1 MFQRL
6 SLPFVLALLVSTFLF
21 AGSGTTPRVS
31 AGNQPTPHYTINTP
45 DAFIYV
51 PSDAAA
57 QQPVQVLVA
66 MHGMGGT
73 GATFC
78 QDLLATAERNGW
90 VVVAP
95 TFRYQDYKNPALVLQ
110 DDTAFLP
117 RLAGMLDRLPG
128 QIGLLTR
135 QKVLLYGHSRGG
147 QAVHRFATYYPERT
161 LGVAALSAG
170 SYTLPLQTMLV
181 NGRPETL
188 AMPYGVADM
197 RRHLGGEFNYEAFK
211 RVPFMVLVGG
221 RDGNPNETP
230 RAWDPYIG
238 RDRIERAQRYTKT
251 LQDIGVAATLRIDP
265 EAGHGVSLRMHDE
278 ALAFL
283 QGIAPKNALRYG
295 GGAARG
301 GLTHAAIVGGAATA
315 RR

>member
-6 SLPFVLALLVSTFLF
+6 SLPFVLALLVGTFF
-21 AGSGTTPRVS
+21 VGPGATPRVA
-31 AGNQPTPHYTINTP
+31 AGNQPAPHYTISTP

-51 PSDAAA
+51 PSNATA

-66 MHGMGGT
+66 MHGMGGNGT
-73 GATFC
+73 TFC

-110 DDTAFLP
+110 DDTTFLP

-147 QAVHRFATYYPERT
+147 QAVHRFATFYPERT

-181 NGRPETL
+181 GGRSETL

-197 RRHLGGEFNYEAFK
+197 RRHLSREFNYEAFK
-211 RVPFMVLVGG
+211 RIP
-221 RDGNPNETP
+221 
-230 RAWDPYIG
+230 
-238 RDRIERAQRYTKT
+238 
-251 LQDIGVAATLRIDP
+251 
-265 EAGHGVSLRMHDE
+265 
-278 ALAFL
+278 
-283 QGIAPKNALRYG
+283 
-295 GGAARG
+295 
-301 GLTHAAIVGGAATA
+301 
-315 RR
+315 